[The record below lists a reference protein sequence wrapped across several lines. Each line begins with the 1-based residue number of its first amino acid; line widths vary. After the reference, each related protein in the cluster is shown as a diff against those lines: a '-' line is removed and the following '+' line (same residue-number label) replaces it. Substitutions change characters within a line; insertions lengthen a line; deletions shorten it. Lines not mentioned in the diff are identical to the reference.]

1 MRPRPTLRIVF
12 YAVIALLTLAEL
24 FLSNIGSLLNLE
36 ATARMLGLSPDAE
49 RSRLFVLIVFDALAG
64 IGGML
69 AIWSLLRPSAAELG
83 RIGAWMVVAGMLL
96 YGIYQV
102 YSALFVLAPA
112 WQAGILGVGITYAL
126 IGLAAW
132 RIGRPLMMVAR

>member
-12 YAVIALLTLAEL
+12 YAVIALLMLAEL

-36 ATARMLGLSPDAE
+36 ATAKMLGLSPDAE
-49 RSRLFVLIVFDALAG
+49 RGRLFILIVFDALAG
-64 IGGML
+64 IGGLL
-69 AIWSLLRPSAAELG
+69 AIWSLLRPSTAEPG
-83 RIGAWMVVAGMLL
+83 RVGAWMVVAGLLL

-102 YSALFVLAPA
+102 YSALFVLGPA

-132 RIGRPLMMVAR
+132 WIGRPLMAVTR